1 MHHVVPQ
8 IDLSIFDAIQE
19 LEITFAN
26 KIRFKTSI
34 KAFVQYVLSLKNN
47 LGKTVRGQVFQF
59 LMRYKR
65 ADIDM
70 VETMP
75 TQEAVSTSPFSFE
88 NSMPPPPTPSA
99 TLPQQQPPQEVQPQ
113 PQRPADET
121 LTQDQIS
128 RILVMLDERI
138 VEAMKRELAG
148 ERLPV
153 YIVDQDFVTLGWNPK
168 KLEHARRAFR
178 SEIRDASQY
187 EVSKPARDLGVVGW
201 AF

>member
-1 MHHVVPQ
+1 MVPQ
-8 IDLSIFDAIQE
+8 IDLFIFLYHTQE

-59 LMRYKR
+59 VTRYKR
-65 ADIDM
+65 GDIDM

-75 TQEAVSTSPFSFE
+75 TQETASTSPFSSE
-88 NSMPPPPTPSA
+88 NSKP
-99 TLPQQQPPQEVQPQ
+99 QPPRAEVQPQ
-113 PQRPADET
+113 RQPQRSIDET
-121 LTQDQIS
+121 LAQDQIS
-128 RILVMLDERI
+128 KILTMLDERI
-138 VEAMKRELAG
+138 VEAMKRELSG

-168 KLEHARRAFR
+168 QFQNARTSFKC
-178 SEIRDASQY
+178 EIRDATQY
-187 EVSKPARDLGVVGW
+187 EVSLPSRNLGGVVGW
-201 AF
+201 VFWIWLQY